1 MKINWKVRLRNKV
14 WLAAMA
20 SLVISFVYGVLD
32 LLGIV
37 PTVSQSRVLE
47 AIQSALTFLGVIGVV
62 VYQITAGLEES
73 EGATGYAKLLYEDF
87 DCDDISELDNWNNG

>member
-62 VYQITAGLEES
+62 VDPTTAGIEDSNRAMGYEKPWEDETS
-73 EGATGYAKLLYEDF
+73 DEG
-87 DCDDISELDNWNNG
+87 